1 MNKFNSLIITAYL
14 AIISSTSYATSPAQL
29 QNDYQAYQSNDK
41 TKITDLA
48 LTNTTDIVANYLAA
62 LSNLKTNLNPAIIF
76 FQQDPKNPLAISLSH
91 KILDKSYES
100 QDWNTYT
107 KIYNQTEA
115 SQLSQN
121 ETCGQKLANYI
132 LSQKSIDHDFITQ
145 MIKNKMPDRCLSLI
159 ATLSANGQIPNN
171 ELIPT
176 LYNLLIHNQTSQF
189 NQIANQNKIEN
200 YQLNDT
206 SNPNKYQLVYQISQL
221 AIKTPDEAL
230 AKLEQSKTDKFTKQY
245 LYNYVATRLAIK
257 QMFSLALIA
266 TNKGHS
272 SYLTDDQ
279 FEWKARIFLAN
290 NQWSDTLA
298 SIKKMPKILQD
309 TNKWLYWKA
318 YAEKKLGRN
327 KQGNTTLGKV
337 SSSPSFYS
345 LLARSELGI
354 NPTIPAK
361 IAHNDISSIKYYD
374 YAKLGFD
381 LYSTG
386 TTYNN
391 SYYKN
396 LGTYVLYRTIAY
408 SNDTDKAAIS
418 NQAYKLGITDTAIYA
433 AIKMDNTDINL
444 AFPMPY
450 LDSYI
455 KYSNENGIPVSIPL
469 AISRQESRFNATV
482 VAFDGGVGLM
492 QLMPATANFIAK
504 KLGVSNNCYKDY
516 PCNIQEG
523 TWFIADLYHKFGNN
537 LIYASSGYNAGPG
550 RARRWEKAFYGMDN
564 QLQTELI
571 PFDIT
576 RTYTQHILTNQ
587 LIYDAI
593 LNKKSLNMVDYLKQI
608 NNKDQTFIDDNNNNS
623 GNDSIDK
630 DTSDNDNDNS
640 TN

>member
-1 MNKFNSLIITAYL
+1 M
-14 AIISSTSYATSPAQL
+14 
-29 QNDYQAYQSNDK
+29 
-41 TKITDLA
+41 
-48 LTNTTDIVANYLAA
+48 
-62 LSNLKTNLNPAIIF
+62 
-76 FQQDPKNPLAISLSH
+76 
-91 KILDKSYES
+91 
-100 QDWNTYT
+100 
-107 KIYNQTEA
+107 
-115 SQLSQN
+115 
-121 ETCGQKLANYI
+121 

-361 IAHNDISSIKYYD
+361 IAPNDISSIKYYD

-396 LGTYVLYRTIAY
+396 LGTYVLYR
-408 SNDTDKAAIS
+408 
-418 NQAYKLGITDTAIYA
+418 L
-433 AIKMDNTDINL
+433 
-444 AFPMPY
+444 
-450 LDSYI
+450 
-455 KYSNENGIPVSIPL
+455 
-469 AISRQESRFNATV
+469 
-482 VAFDGGVGLM
+482 
-492 QLMPATANFIAK
+492 
-504 KLGVSNNCYKDY
+504 
-516 PCNIQEG
+516 
-523 TWFIADLYHKFGNN
+523 
-537 LIYASSGYNAGPG
+537 
-550 RARRWEKAFYGMDN
+550 
-564 QLQTELI
+564 LQ
-571 PFDIT
+571 
-576 RTYTQHILTNQ
+576 
-587 LIYDAI
+587 
-593 LNKKSLNMVDYLKQI
+593 
-608 NNKDQTFIDDNNNNS
+608 
-623 GNDSIDK
+623 
-630 DTSDNDNDNS
+630 
-640 TN
+640 